1 MVLDPSSI
9 TPSSSHLLLQRL
21 FRRKEDGTTTQAH
34 VFGKGILDLID
45 DVFWH
50 LPFSSKN
57 QAKRVRQDNNITE
70 DSWNA
75 RRSAIRAEHR
85 QPNAR
90 DELSR
95 LWKERIRARIASG
108 TTSAAAATGADIE
121 DDIIHMEED
130 DA

>member
-1 MVLDPSSI
+1 MPEMGLKSS
-9 TPSSSHLLLQRL
+9 
-21 FRRKEDGTTTQAH
+21 TTQAH

-57 QAKRVRQDNNITE
+57 QAKIVRKDNNITE
-70 DSWNA
+70 DMWDT
-75 RRSAIRAEHR
+75 RRKTIRDEHR

-108 TTSAAAATGADIE
+108 ASAAAGAG
-121 DDIIHMEED
+121 MD
-130 DA
+130 DAALPMETED

>member
-85 QPNAR
+85 QANAR

-95 LWKERIRARIASG
+95 LWKERIRARIVSG
-108 TTSAAAATGADIE
+108 ATSAAAATGADIE